1 MVGRGFGRMWPAIV
15 FVNDGLVRRE
25 RERERERDRGMGT
38 QKVAA
43 ARLGMISA
51 AVKHRREKM
60 KRLGM
65 SGWT

>member
-15 FVNDGLVRRE
+15 FINEGLVRRE
-25 RERERERDRGMGT
+25 RGRST

-51 AVKHRREKM
+51 ALKHRREKM
-60 KRLGM
+60 KRLEM